1 MLSPE
6 EINTYGFPYVHGIP
20 ESIYRN
26 LKMPETLS
34 ECNQMIRELKATKKD
49 IVLQLRINKLSG
61 KQDDVWEK
69 SALGKLRVI
78 QSEKRILV
86 EYKKSFDVAYQEV
99 SLDAANRLNTI
110 EVKKG

>member
-34 ECNQMIRELKATKKD
+34 ECNQMIRELKATKKA
-49 IVLQLRINKLSG
+49 ITGSTIRMFWATSCLRNRRSSYLERPAEVLSISVR
-61 KQDDVWEK
+61 
-69 SALGKLRVI
+69 R
-78 QSEKRILV
+78 
-86 EYKKSFDVAYQEV
+86 
-99 SLDAANRLNTI
+99 
-110 EVKKG
+110 